1 MANKQS
7 FTPEEWTK
15 ILQSPMLAAMAVSAA
30 EPSGLWGMLKEA
42 VASSSALAAAKLD
55 AGTNDLIKAVVSDYE
70 TSEGRAAVQ
79 DALRRRF
86 DGAKPAEVVQRSIE
100 ALRDVAVLLS
110 AKAPGDAAAFKAW
123 LRALSL
129 KVAEAASEGG
139 FLGFGGVQV
148 SDAEKATLV
157 DIGKALGGT
166 T

>member
-1 MANKQS
+1 MADKEN

-42 VASSSALAAAKLD
+42 VASSSALAEAKLD
-55 AGTNDLIKAVVSDYE
+55 AGTNQLIKAVVSDYE

-79 DALRRRF
+79 DALRQRF
-86 DGAKPAEVVQRSIE
+86 EGAKPAEVVQRSVE
-100 ALRDVAVLLS
+100 ALRDVAALLS

-123 LRALSL
+123 LRSLSL

-148 SDAEKATLV
+148 TDAEKATLV
-157 DIGKALGGT
+157 DIGKALGSA
-166 T
+166 

>member
-1 MANKQS
+1 MADKES
-7 FTPEEWTK
+7 FTPDEWIK

-55 AGTNDLIKAVVSDYE
+55 AGTNELIKAVVSDYE

-79 DALRRRF
+79 DALRQRF
-86 DGAKPAEVVQRSIE
+86 ANTKPAEVVQRSV
-100 ALRDVAVLLS
+100 ADLRDVAAILN
-110 AKAPGDAAAFKAW
+110 AKAPGDAAAFKEW
-123 LRALSL
+123 LRALSH

-148 SDAEKATLV
+148 TDAEKATLA
-157 DIGKALGGT
+157 DIAKALST
-166 T
+166 A